1 MNISNI
7 ELVEVP
13 NTRWTVTLSKLYDLS
28 PDTAEEVIGLP
39 DGVTIWDTH
48 FVEDLFQAEDSTS
61 NHLLDIGWYP
71 GGEADG
77 HFRLVLITKD
87 AGESEY
93 NWRQPV
99 FQYETRSVDQL
110 VTKLK
115 NIMSAKDLS
124 DVARDQ

>member
-1 MNISNI
+1 MHINKI
-7 ELVEVP
+7 ELVELP
-13 NTRWTVTLSKLYDLS
+13 STQWTVSLSKLYDLS
-28 PDTAEEVIGLP
+28 PDAAEKVIGLP

-77 HFRLVLITKD
+77 HFRLVLLKKD
-87 AGESEY
+87 SGENEY
-93 NWRQPV
+93 NWQKPV
-99 FQYETRSVDQL
+99 YQYETRSVDQL

-115 NIMSAKDLS
+115 DITSANNLS